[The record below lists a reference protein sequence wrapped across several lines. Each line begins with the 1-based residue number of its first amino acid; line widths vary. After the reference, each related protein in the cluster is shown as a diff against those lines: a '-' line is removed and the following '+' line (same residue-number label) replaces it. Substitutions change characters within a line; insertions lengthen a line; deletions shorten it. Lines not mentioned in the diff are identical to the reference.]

1 MYNGLLHL
9 HNFARWI
16 ILVLL
21 VIAIYRHYTGMNKKL
36 GYSAS
41 DRKVDLFL
49 MITAHITLLVGLY
62 QWFAGEL
69 GLKLIQASG
78 FGGVM
83 KDSIQRYWAVEHPV
97 GMIIVITLIT
107 MGRGKGKPANAGADA
122 HKKAFYFFLL
132 ALLIILLNA
141 PWPFRAGVGRPWFPG
156 MH

>member
-9 HNFARWI
+9 HNLARWI

-21 VIAIYRHYTGMNKKL
+21 VIAIIKHYSGMTKQL
-36 GYSAS
+36 GYTAS

-83 KDSIQRYWAVEHPV
+83 KDSVQRYWAVEHLF
-97 GMIIVITLIT
+97 GMLVVIVLIT
-107 MGRGKGKPANAGADA
+107 IGRGKGKPANAGTEA
-122 HKKAFYFFLL
+122 HKKAFYLFVL
-132 ALLIILLNA
+132 ALLIILFNA
-141 PWPFRAGVGRPWFPG
+141 PWPFRAGIGRPWFPG

>member
-16 ILVLL
+16 ILILL
-21 VIAIYRHYTGMNKKL
+21 VIAIFRHFTGMSKRL
-36 GYSAS
+36 SYTAS

-69 GLKLIQASG
+69 GLKLLQASG

-83 KDSIQRYWAVEHPV
+83 KDSVQRYWAVEHPV
-97 GMIIVITLIT
+97 GMIVVIALIT
-107 MGRGKGKPANAGADA
+107 IGRGKGKSTSAGADA
-122 HKKAFYFFLL
+122 HKKAFYLFLV

>member
-9 HNFARWI
+9 HNFARWV

-21 VIAIYRHYTGMNKKL
+21 LVAIYKHYTGMNKKL
-36 GYSAS
+36 GYTAQ
-41 DRKVDLFL
+41 DRKIDLFL

-69 GLKLIQASG
+69 GLKLIQANG

-83 KDSIQRYWAVEHPV
+83 KDSVQRYWAVEHAV
-97 GMIIVITLIT
+97 GMLVVITLIT
-107 MGRGKGKPANAGADA
+107 IGRGKGKPANAGATE
-122 HKKAFYFFLL
+122 HKKAFYLFLL
-132 ALLIILLNA
+132 ALLIILFNA
-141 PWPFRAGVGRPWFPG
+141 PWPFRVGIGRPWFPG

>member
-16 ILVLL
+16 ILILL
-21 VIAIYRHYTGMNKKL
+21 LIAIYKHYMGMTKKL
-36 GYSAS
+36 SYSAS

-62 QWFAGEL
+62 QWVAGEL

-83 KDSIQRYWAVEHPV
+83 KDSVQRYWAVEHMV
-97 GMIIVITLIT
+97 GMLIVITLIT
-107 MGRGKGKPANAGADA
+107 IGRGKGKPATAGPDE

-132 ALLIILLNA
+132 AFLIILLNA
-141 PWPFRAGVGRPWFPG
+141 PWPFRAGIGRPWFPG

>member
-9 HNFARWI
+9 HNFARWV

-21 VIAIYRHYTGMNKKL
+21 LVAIYRHYVGMSKKL

-83 KDSIQRYWAVEHPV
+83 KDSVQRYWAVEHAL
-97 GMIIVITLIT
+97 GMVIVIILIT
-107 MGRGKGKPANAGADA
+107 IGRGKGKPATAGAA
-122 HKKAFYFFLL
+122 EHRKALYLFLL
-132 ALLIILLNA
+132 ALVIILVNA
-141 PWPFRAGVGRPWFPG
+141 PWPFRAGIGRPWFPG
-156 MH
+156 MN